1 MQFEIDNYGDVANSF
16 NYESVYSA
24 ELMVQRFFGF
34 VFGILL
40 VLVVFLTFL
49 VTGIDVVYVTSPVF
63 RESGFA
69 RKWSG
74 ERDTGR
80 FKLRFISFDAV
91 SAVEESAVSS
101 GEKLAL
107 WLYVKKRGITLL
119 KLGVI
124 VGLLTLGSGKIVAI
138 VAKFVIPLLQGF
150 KILN

>member
-1 MQFEIDNYGDVANSF
+1 MGFEIDDYGDVANSF

-34 VFGILL
+34 IFGILL
-40 VLVVFLTFL
+40 VLVIFLSFL
-49 VTGIDVVYVTSPVF
+49 VTVIDIAYIASPVF
-63 RESGFA
+63 RESRFA

-74 ERDTGR
+74 ERDRSR

-101 GEKLAL
+101 GDRSAL
-107 WLYVKKRGITLL
+107 SLYMQKRAVTII

-124 VGLLTLGSGKIVAI
+124 VGLLTLGSGRIVAI
-138 VAKFVIPLLQGF
+138 VAKLVIPLLQGF

>member
-40 VLVVFLTFL
+40 VVIVFLTFL
-49 VTGIDVVYVTSPVF
+49 VTGIDVVYVSVF

-74 ERDTGR
+74 ERDTSR

-101 GEKLAL
+101 GEKSAL
-107 WLYVKKRGITLL
+107 RLYIKKRGITLL

-138 VAKFVIPLLQGF
+138 VAKVVIPLLQGF

>member
-34 VFGILL
+34 VFGVML
-40 VLVVFLTFL
+40 VLVVFLSFL
-49 VTGIDVVYVTSPVF
+49 VTVIDVVYITSPIF
-63 RESGFA
+63 RESKFA

-74 ERDTGR
+74 ERDTSR
-80 FKLRFISFDAV
+80 FKFRFISFDAV
-91 SAVEESAVSS
+91 SAVEESAVDSAARS
-101 GEKLAL
+101 AL
-107 WLYVKKRGITLL
+107 SLYMKKRAATII
-119 KLGVI
+119 KLGII

>member
-1 MQFEIDNYGDVANSF
+1 MPFEIDNYGDVANSF

-40 VLVVFLTFL
+40 VIVVFLTFL
-49 VTGIDVVYVTSPVF
+49 ATGLDVVYVISPVF

-69 RKWSG
+69 RKWYG
-74 ERDTGR
+74 ERDASR

-101 GEKLAL
+101 GEKSAL
-107 WLYVKKRGITLL
+107 RLYIKKRGITLL

>member
-40 VLVVFLTFL
+40 VVIVFLTFL
-49 VTGIDVVYVTSPVF
+49 VTGIDVVYVSSSVF

-74 ERDTGR
+74 ERDISR

-101 GEKLAL
+101 GEKSAL
-107 WLYVKKRGITLL
+107 RLYIKKRGITLL

-124 VGLLTLGSGKIVAI
+124 VGLLTLGSGRIVAI
-138 VAKFVIPLLQGF
+138 VAKVVIPLLQGF

>member
-40 VLVVFLTFL
+40 VIIVFLTFL
-49 VTGIDVVYVTSPVF
+49 VTVIDVVYITSPVF

-74 ERDTGR
+74 ERDTSR

-91 SAVEESAVSS
+91 SAVEESAVDSAARS
-101 GEKLAL
+101 AL
-107 WLYVKKRGITLL
+107 GLYIKKRWITLL

-124 VGLLTLGSGKIVAI
+124 VGLLTLGSGRIVAI

-150 KILN
+150 KIFN

>member
-1 MQFEIDNYGDVANSF
+1 MI
-16 NYESVYSA
+16 
-24 ELMVQRFFGF
+24 
-34 VFGILL
+34 I
-40 VLVVFLTFL
+40 VFLTFL
-49 VTGIDVVYVTSPVF
+49 VTVIDVVYITSSVF

-74 ERDTGR
+74 ERDTSR

-91 SAVEESAVSS
+91 SAVEESAVDSAARS
-101 GEKLAL
+101 AL
-107 WLYVKKRGITLL
+107 GLYVKKRWITLL